1 MTINRKLAAVG
12 ALAGA
17 LTLVGGLAA
26 AGALPG
32 AADGHAT
39 DATTSAGVTTPGP
52 NANADDHPDVRGRSE
67 STDEL
72 GVTETEE
79 PSTEAEDS
87 EAPEAEA
94 PETEAPDADEDA
106 ANGKGATISS
116 IAHDPNLTG
125 REKGAAVSDA
135 ASEGKSHAGEDH
147 GSHEDDD

>member
-1 MTINRKLAAVG
+1 VTINRKLAAVG

-32 AADGHAT
+32 VASDHAT
-39 DATTSAGVTTPGP
+39 DATTNAGVTTPAP
-52 NANADDHPDVRGRSE
+52 NVDAGDHPDGSG
-67 STDEL
+67 EL
-72 GVTETEE
+72 DANDSQAPT
-79 PSTEAEDS
+79 TEADDT
-87 EAPEAEA
+87 EAPDTEA
-94 PETEAPDADEDA
+94 PETDAPDTEAQENEQDQ

-116 IAHDPNLTG
+116 IAHDPSLTG

-147 GSHEDDD
+147 GSSGHGH

>member
-1 MTINRKLAAVG
+1 MTINRKLAAFG

-32 AADGHAT
+32 VASDHAT
-39 DATTSAGVTTPGP
+39 DATTSTGVTTPAP
-52 NANADDHPDVRGRSE
+52 NVDAGDHPDGPEGLHASD
-67 STDEL
+67 SPAPT
-72 GVTETEE
+72 TEV
-79 PSTEAEDS
+79 DD
-87 EAPEAEA
+87 
-94 PETEAPDADEDA
+94 TEAPDTEAPDTETPDTEAPEPEEDL

-116 IAHDPNLTG
+116 IAHDPSLTG

-147 GSHEDDD
+147 GSNGHGH